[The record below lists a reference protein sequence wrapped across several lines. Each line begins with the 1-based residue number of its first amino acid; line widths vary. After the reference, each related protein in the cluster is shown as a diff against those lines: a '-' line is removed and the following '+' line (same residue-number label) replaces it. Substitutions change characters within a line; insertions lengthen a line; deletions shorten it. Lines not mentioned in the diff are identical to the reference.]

1 MTLIQSPSL
10 SEPIFSSVKR
20 GLERPLPAALLGVD
34 GWLASRAQSSA
45 WYAEGSPDLRLHC
58 PRGPRC
64 AKEKTS
70 FVALVLDPRDCSVAA
85 GGLGALYPARGET
98 AC

>member
-1 MTLIQSPSL
+1 MTLTQSPSL
-10 SEPIFSSVKR
+10 SEPISSSVKW
-20 GLERPLPAALLGVD
+20 GLERPLLAALVGVD

-45 WYAEGSPDLRLHC
+45 WYAEGSPDLCSHC
-58 PRGPRC
+58 PCGPRC

-70 FVALVLDPRDCSVAA
+70 FVALVLDPRDCFVAA
-85 GGLGALYPARGET
+85 GGLGALYSARGET